1 MTDKNSDSKQE
12 LRDALAKVKAS
23 ESEVR
28 ALKEKA
34 KSYAIWGATATFFV
48 FVVAGQWFPGYQLD
62 STAKAATEVEVH
74 DAVGGVMAHLCAE
87 RYMAAAELETR
98 LGELDSK
105 KNEWDQVN
113 AIREGGWGNTPD
125 GDSTQYGV
133 AEKCLQLVLD
143 RSEALAK
150 A

>member
-1 MTDKNSDSKQE
+1 MTDESGDSKRQ
-12 LRDALAKVKAS
+12 LHDALAKVKAG

-28 ALKEKA
+28 ELKEKA
-34 KSYAIWGATATFFV
+34 KSYAIWGAAATFFL
-48 FVVAGQWFPGYQLD
+48 FVVVGQWFPGYQLD
-62 STAKAATEVEVH
+62 STAKAGTEIKVQ
-74 DAVGGVMAHLCAE
+74 DAVNGVMAHLCAE

-98 LGELDSK
+98 LGVLDSK

-113 AIREGGWGNTPD
+113 AIREGGWGVTPG
-125 GDSTQYGV
+125 GDSTEYGV